1 MPRTDATMSNM
12 IKQTAGLIIVTL
24 ALGACALQP
33 TPYKPKDDS
42 RYGYSEQRLEADR
55 YRVRFAGNDVTERD
69 TVQNYLL
76 FRAAELTLENG
87 FTHFRMLDEQVDEIE
102 DDKSVVVSGGHG
114 IYSYPLIFGTRIST
128 IKGSSRFEAGAQ
140 FKMLKSRPE
149 KDDAYVFDANEIKRN
164 IGPTVVLPND
174 GKGVNADDTVSEP
187 VSPTA

>member
-1 MPRTDATMSNM
+1 MKSNM
-12 IKQTAGLIIVTL
+12 IKQIAAVAIVTL

-33 TPYKPKDDS
+33 TPYKAKGDT

-76 FRAAELTLENG
+76 FRAAELTLANG
-87 FTHFRMLDEQVDEIE
+87 FTYFRMLDEQVDEIE
-102 DDKSVVVSGGHG
+102 DDETVVVSGGHG

-128 IKGSSRFEAGAQ
+128 VKGSTRFEAGAQ

-149 KDDAYVFDANEIKRN
+149 KDDAYVFDAREVKRN

-174 GKGVNADDTVSEP
+174 GKGVKPDQTVNEP
-187 VSPTA
+187 VSASS